1 MPTPVPTY
9 VCPPDIF
16 SRASGGGERSN
27 KRRADDGL
35 RKNESQRIAGDQG
48 GGLSK
53 MQRREE
59 TGARTEISEIMDSIR
74 EFSSSTL
81 RGQSKLKHKDD
92 KLVKLGAAPKKQ
104 QTMPFKMAMGIKTG
118 REKRS
123 SKAIERAKESGRVLA
138 KPSRGSGGKDDDEGA
153 KRPRRDDASMDFNI
167 HAKKGVFHLDKKRL
181 PQALV
186 EKGFS
191 SHRGGR
197 DGGRG
202 RGGRGG
208 GGRGGGGRGGGGR
221 GSGGRGAGS
230 RR

>member
-1 MPTPVPTY
+1 MPPPVPTY

-27 KRRADDGL
+27 KRRADEGVG
-35 RKNESQRIAGDQG
+35 KNDRHGVG
-48 GGLSK
+48 GQSGGPSK

-59 TGARTEISEIMDSIR
+59 TGVRAEISEIMDSIR

-123 SKAIERAKESGRVLA
+123 SKVIERAKESGRVLA
-138 KPSRGSGGKDDDEGA
+138 KPSRGSVGKDDDEGV
-153 KRPRRDDASMDFNI
+153 KRPRDNASMDFNI

-197 DGGRG
+197 GG
-202 RGGRGG
+202 GGRGG

-221 GSGGRGAGS
+221 GGGS